1 MINYVLLVSRQGKLR
16 LAKWYATLSA
26 KTKNAIFRDV
36 TQLVMSRKSK
46 MCNVLEYKAIGT
58 PKNQKSGTRVIYK
71 RYASLFFIA
80 EIEPSDNELITLE
93 IIHRYVEA
101 LDGHFGNVCELDLIF
116 NFDYAYHVLDELI
129 LGGEMQETSKLAVL
143 KHVATSKAKED
154 DDLLK
159 ATIRDAGLL

>member
-26 KTKNAIFRDV
+26 KTKNAIIRDV

-46 MCNVLEYKAIGT
+46 MCNVLEYK
-58 PKNQKSGTRVIYK
+58 GTRVIYK

-101 LDGHFGNVCELDLIF
+101 LDGYFGNVCELDLIF

-143 KHVATSKAKED
+143 KHVGLTLVVSY
-154 DDLLK
+154 
-159 ATIRDAGLL
+159 IR